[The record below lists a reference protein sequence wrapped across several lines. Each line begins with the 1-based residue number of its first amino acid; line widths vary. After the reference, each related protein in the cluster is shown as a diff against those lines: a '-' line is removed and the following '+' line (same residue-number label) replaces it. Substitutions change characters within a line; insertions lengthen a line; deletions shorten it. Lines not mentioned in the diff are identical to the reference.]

1 MTPRVIVL
9 NGPVGVGK
17 TSLLDELSNL
27 LPNSYVIPEY
37 YDVLD
42 DARDR
47 LNDYLE
53 GILPAYDF
61 QDYIL
66 DLFNTS
72 PAPSSYTVW
81 NIVG

>member
-1 MTPRVIVL
+1 MKKYLMTLVFMIIFGVYGVSAL
-9 NGPVGVGK
+9 EIPV
-17 TSLLDELSNL
+17 
-27 LPNSYVIPEY
+27 NSYVIGEY
-37 YDVLD
+37 IDVLE
-42 DARDR
+42 DAQQ
-47 LNDYLE
+47 LLHDYLE

-81 NIVG
+81 NIVS